1 LLQVVDRLRS
11 GAVIIYPTDSAYA
24 LGCHL
29 GYKAALDRIRA
40 IRRLD
45 EKHNFTLVCRDLSE
59 LSTYALVDN
68 ASFRLLRNHTPGPYT
83 FILKATAEVPRRLMH
98 PRRKTIGMR
107 VPDNAI
113 VLALLEL
120 LDEPL
125 MSVTLTLPGD
135 ELPLTDAEEMQQRL
149 GHHEAVGQ
157 QPVDAWDGRGAGQAQ
172 VAHLH
177 RRRPLA
183 EDGGSRAAGQP
194 LQVDQHVD
202 AGLCDQARRG
212 EVAPGVLEQPER
224 RLEHPE
230 RGPQRGGRRHQAQ
243 KSALSRPP
251 VLRSARALT

>member
-1 LLQVVDRLRS
+1 MSVVLQIHPVNPQRRLLLQVVDRLRS

-29 GYKAALDRIRA
+29 GDKAALDRIRA

-149 GHHEAVGQ
+149 GHQ
-157 QPVDAWDGRGAGQAQ
+157 VD
-172 VAHLH
+172 LII
-177 RRRPLA
+177 
-183 EDGGSRAAGQP
+183 DGGGCGFEPTSVIDLAGGAP
-194 LQVDQHVD
+194 LVT
-202 AGLCDQARRG
+202 RRG
-212 EVAPGVLEQPER
+212 KGDV
-224 RLEHPE
+224 
-230 RGPQRGGRRHQAQ
+230 
-243 KSALSRPP
+243 
-251 VLRSARALT
+251 RAFE

>member
-1 LLQVVDRLRS
+1 VSIVLQIHPVNPQRRLLLQVVDRLRS

-29 GYKAALDRIRA
+29 GDKAALDRIRA

-83 FILKATAEVPRRLMH
+83 FILKATAEAPRRLMH

-149 GHHEAVGQ
+149 GHQ
-157 QPVDAWDGRGAGQAQ
+157 VDLIIDAGRCGIDMTTVINLTSVEPELVRAGQG
-172 VAHLH
+172 
-177 RRRPLA
+177 PL
-183 EDGGSRAAGQP
+183 EPFGLDG
-194 LQVDQHVD
+194 
-202 AGLCDQARRG
+202 
-212 EVAPGVLEQPER
+212 
-224 RLEHPE
+224 
-230 RGPQRGGRRHQAQ
+230 
-243 KSALSRPP
+243 
-251 VLRSARALT
+251 

>member
-1 LLQVVDRLRS
+1 MNIVLQIHPVNPQRRLLLQVVDRLRS

-29 GYKAALDRIRA
+29 GDKAALDRIRA

-113 VLALLEL
+113 ALALLEL

-149 GHHEAVGQ
+149 GHQ
-157 QPVDAWDGRGAGQAQ
+157 VD
-172 VAHLH
+172 LII
-177 RRRPLA
+177 
-183 EDGGSRAAGQP
+183 DGGGCGLEPTSVIDLAGGAP
-194 LQVDQHVD
+194 QVT
-202 AGLCDQARRG
+202 RRG
-212 EVAPGVLEQPER
+212 KGDV
-224 RLEHPE
+224 
-230 RGPQRGGRRHQAQ
+230 
-243 KSALSRPP
+243 
-251 VLRSARALT
+251 RAFE